1 MTMGTETRRGCRTLS
16 VVAALSF
23 AALAVG
29 CGTYN
34 PSGLSS
40 MAAVDM
46 CELEYMQGRNLSA
59 AAKQTIQ
66 SELAKR
72 NDNCR
77 NHAAEVA
84 QRYADYMYHLTYGA
98 PDEP

>member
-1 MTMGTETRRGCRTLS
+1 MTIDPRRGQRTLS
-16 VVAALSF
+16 VLAGVTLAALV
-23 AALAVG
+23 AG

-34 PSGLSS
+34 PSGLAS
-40 MAAVDM
+40 MSAVDM
-46 CELEYMQGRNLSA
+46 CEMEYMQGRNLSA

-66 SELAKR
+66 SELSKR

-84 QRYADYMYHLTYGA
+84 QRYAEFMWRQVYGGQ
-98 PDEP
+98 DEP